1 MTMGD
6 IHNCSPPRPSEE
18 FIDVLLGVGIKPMEA
33 LVRVAV
39 AASFMIL
46 VSGSFCPCIKII
58 GWFVFVSTVGIAMAV
73 IVSMFGTVVNDL
85 TPFVSIAV
93 FLHDLL

>member
-6 IHNCSPPRPSEE
+6 IHNHIPPRPSEE
-18 FIDVLLGVGIKPMEA
+18 FIGVLLGVGIKPMEV
-33 LVRVAV
+33 LVSVSV
-39 AASFMIL
+39 AASFVIL
-46 VSGSFCPCIKII
+46 VSGTFYPCIKII
-58 GWFVFVSTVGIAMAV
+58 GWLVFVPTVGIAMAV

-85 TPFVSIAV
+85 IPFVSFAV